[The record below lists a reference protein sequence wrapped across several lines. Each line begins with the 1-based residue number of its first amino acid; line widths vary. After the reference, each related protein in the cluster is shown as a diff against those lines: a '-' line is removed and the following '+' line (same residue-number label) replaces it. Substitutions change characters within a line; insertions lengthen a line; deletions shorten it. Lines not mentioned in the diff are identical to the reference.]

1 MLLRSRNPI
10 PRITNDPASSTSTVD
25 PPDSEESD
33 ERLPDNAQ
41 LRATLVVA
49 LVIGVAIL
57 AITGVVTFS
66 SAFAESSGLESS
78 VISDRPP
85 THRVFFENQRGHTLW
100 VYDVWV
106 AETGPERY
114 HGLSAPATLP
124 ADTGLL
130 FVYDQ
135 EVDDRAIVLREMNY
149 PIDIVFIDGSGT
161 VTAVHSAL
169 TEPDVPE
176 DDLTHYS
183 GRAKWMLEIPH
194 GTAESYAIVPGTS
207 VRITGSTHSFDSQLV
222 LNRERDMT

>member
-1 MLLRSRNPI
+1 M
-10 PRITNDPASSTSTVD
+10 NDPALSIPTAD
-25 PPDSEESD
+25 PPGSEKSD
-33 ERLPDNAQ
+33 KRLPDNVR

-49 LVIGVAIL
+49 LVIGVAVL
-57 AITGVVTFS
+57 AIAGAVTFS
-66 SAFAESSGLESS
+66 SALAESPGLESS
-78 VISDRPP
+78 VISDGPP
-85 THRVFFENQRGHTLW
+85 THRVSFENQCGHTLW

-114 HGLSAPATLP
+114 QGLSGTVTLP

-135 EVDDRAIVLREMNY
+135 EADDRAIVMREMNY

-161 VTAVHSAL
+161 VTTVHSASL
-169 TEPDVPE
+169 EPGVPE

-183 GRAKWMLEIPH
+183 GRARWILEIPH
-194 GTAESYAIVPGTS
+194 GTAESHAIVPGTS

-222 LNRERDMT
+222 INRERDLT

>member
-1 MLLRSRNPI
+1 M
-10 PRITNDPASSTSTVD
+10 NDSALSTPTAD
-25 PPDSEESD
+25 PPDSEEND
-33 ERLPDNAQ
+33 KRLPDNAQ

-49 LVIGVAIL
+49 LVIGVAVL
-57 AITGVVTFS
+57 AIAGAVTFA
-66 SAFAESSGLESS
+66 SAFAESPGLESS
-78 VISDRPP
+78 VISDGPP

-114 HGLSAPATLP
+114 QGLSGTATLP

-135 EVDDRAIVLREMNY
+135 EADDRAIVMREMNY

-161 VTAVHSAL
+161 VTTVHSASL
-169 TEPDVPE
+169 EPGVPE
-176 DDLTHYS
+176 DDQTHYS
-183 GRAKWMLEIPH
+183 GRARWILEIPH
-194 GTAESYAIVPGTS
+194 GTVESHAIVPGTS

-222 LNRERDMT
+222 INRERDLT

>member
-1 MLLRSRNPI
+1 M
-10 PRITNDPASSTSTVD
+10 NDSALSTPTAD

-33 ERLPDNAQ
+33 KRLPDNVQ
-41 LRATLVVA
+41 LRATLVA
-49 LVIGVAIL
+49 AL
-57 AITGVVTFS
+57 AIGMAVLAIAGVVTFS

-78 VISDRPP
+78 VISDGPP
-85 THRVFFENQRGHTLW
+85 THRVFFENQRGHTMW

-114 HGLSAPATLP
+114 QGLSGTATLP

-135 EVDDRAIVLREMNY
+135 EADDRAVVMREMNY

-183 GRAKWMLEIPH
+183 GRAKWILEIPH
-194 GTAESYAIVPGTS
+194 GTAERHDIVSGTS

-222 LNRERDMT
+222 INRERDLT